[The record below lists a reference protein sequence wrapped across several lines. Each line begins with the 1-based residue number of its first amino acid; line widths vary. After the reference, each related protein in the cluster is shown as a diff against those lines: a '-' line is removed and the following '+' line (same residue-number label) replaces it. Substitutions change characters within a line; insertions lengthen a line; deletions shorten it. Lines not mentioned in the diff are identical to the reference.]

1 MAGPAQEGWDDQPA
15 VVTVHD
21 REQEIAAFLAR
32 HGGGSAPAPLA
43 DDASFRRYWRVET
56 RDVSTVLMDA
66 PPGKEDVGRF
76 VAVANYLRSVGFSA
90 PEILAADPE
99 RGFVLLE
106 DFGDEKLSTLAA
118 TGRIDWLHYEVA
130 VDLLTDLHSR
140 PPPSATPPYDETLL
154 LGEVSLFIDWYLPGV
169 AEDPAP
175 AVRRSFV
182 ELWRQVLRRYTSVR
196 DVLVLL
202 DYHADNLMWLA
213 GRNGLARLGLLDFQD
228 AVAGHPAYDLVSL
241 LEDARL
247 DVDAAL
253 AETMF
258 NRYLTATERDPK
270 SFGAAFAILGAQRNS
285 KIIGIFTRLAV
296 RDGKRRYL
304 DLIPRV
310 WRYLERDLA
319 HPELAQLRDWY
330 QRYVPPGVRDSAV
343 SSAME
348 TGR

>member
-1 MAGPAQEGWDDQPA
+1 MTIP
-15 VVTVHD
+15 D
-21 REQEIAAFLAR
+21 REQEITAFLAQ
-32 HGGGSAPAPLA
+32 HGAAAALAPLA
-43 DDASFRRYWRVET
+43 DDASFRRYWRVEM
-56 RDVSTVLMDA
+56 RDGSAVLMDA
-66 PPGKEDVGRF
+66 PPDKEDVGRF
-76 VAVANYLRSVGFSA
+76 VAVSNYLRSIDFSA
-90 PEILAADPE
+90 PEVLAADPE

-106 DFGDEKLSTLAA
+106 DLGDEKLSTLAA
-118 TGRIDWLHYEVA
+118 TGRIDWVHYEIA
-130 VDLLTDLHSR
+130 VDLLIDLHSR
-140 PPPSATPPYDETLL
+140 RPPSATPPYDETML
-154 LGEVSLFIDWYLPGV
+154 LGEVSLFVDWYLPGV
-169 AEDPAP
+169 AANPAP
-175 AVRRSFV
+175 SARRSFV

-247 DVDAAL
+247 DVDVAL

-270 SFGAAFAILGAQRNS
+270 PFGAAFATLGAQRNS

-296 RDGKRRYL
+296 RDGKRGYL

-310 WRYLERDLA
+310 WSYLERDLA
-319 HPELAQLRDWY
+319 HPELATLRDWY
-330 QRYVPPGVRDSAV
+330 RRHAPPNVRDSVV
-343 SSAME
+343 SPAMV